1 MNLLALILAPLTMQ
15 FTPTIDSQIRHFSFH
30 SPNSDFTLFV
40 KDYFSPPIENDYIEA
55 LKLHPDFFQLTP
67 QKSQGPQS
75 LHDLAFKKIMQNPHH
90 LPRYTRIIPESI
102 RNKIIDCM
110 RTRIATIAKTELMR
124 LCCYGLEDLN
134 GKYVIDDQYN
144 FTGLPII
151 SSTGPDDD
159 GATIETI
166 HSFSLNPSA
175 QCCFTLLTKN
185 YPDGTQTQL
194 INRSSRRNFNT
205 KNLSIKIAGSPE
217 QEYEFAQT
225 TDMFYQQALDGKIF
239 SQYTKKFKPDG
250 TPEYDHYTLPFLSK
264 PLSERELIFLFKLFA
279 FSAYEFDFKK
289 YDPST
294 HPSYKGLLKSPPE
307 TAEKLITQWNNSSE
321 RFACITKHQQ
331 ANEEF
336 NNQVIKAI
344 AQASEK
350 AQILQKTQS
359 SLSNTR

>member
-15 FTPTIDSQIRHFSFH
+15 FIPTIDSQIRHFSFH

-134 GKYVIDDQYN
+134 GKYVIDDQYK
-144 FTGLPII
+144 FICLPIT
-151 SSTGPDDD
+151 SSTAPDAD
-159 GATIETI
+159 GITIQAI
-166 HSFSLNPSA
+166 HSLSLNPSI
-175 QCCFTLLTKN
+175 QSCLTLLTKN
-185 YPDGTQTQL
+185 YLDGTQVTNGSIL
-194 INRSSRRNFNT
+194 TSFNT
-205 KNLSIKIAGSPE
+205 KNLAIKITGIPE
-217 QEYEFAQT
+217 DEPEFAQT
-225 TDMFYQQALDGKIF
+225 TDMFYQQALDRKIF

-250 TPEYDHYTLPFLSK
+250 TPEYGRYTLPFLSK

-279 FSAYEFDFKK
+279 FRAYEFDFKK
-289 YDPST
+289 YDPSI